1 LEILGNFPKRKS
13 VVRTLEAALKD
24 EIKKYLDALPGV
36 TYRMP
41 VQTGYGK
48 RFLDFVVCWR
58 GRYVEFETKA
68 PGKKPTPLQQ
78 KRIGEVNAAGG
89 FAFWCDSSYD
99 FLKNV
104 GGL

>member
-1 LEILGNFPKRKS
+1 MLTPESR
-13 VVRTLEAALKD
+13 LKA

-58 GRYVEFETKA
+58 GKYVEFETKA
-68 PGKKPTPLQQ
+68 EGKKPTPLQE
-78 KRIGEVNAAGG
+78 KRIAEVNAAGG